1 MKKFVTWLNI
11 LFLIVLGGFVFI
23 YIQNEWEF
31 REELKT
37 RPLPEG
43 LHPIVAEK
51 SEELIRLS
59 EQQGINIVITDGYR
73 SIEEQNQ
80 IYQQGRSDEGS
91 VVTYAKGGQSYHNF
105 GLAIDFAL
113 ALPDGSVS
121 WDMSYDGNGNG
132 KSDWHEVAAI
142 GKELGFEWGGDWRNF
157 KDYPHLQMTFGLSL
171 AELQEGWRP
180 EDQLEEREFK
190 IFQD

>member
-1 MKKFVTWLNI
+1 MKKFLTWLNI
-11 LFLIVLGGFVFI
+11 LFLIVLGGFIFI

-31 REELKT
+31 REELKS
-37 RPLPEG
+37 RPLPKG

-51 SEELIRLS
+51 SGELVRLS
-59 EQQGINIVITDGYR
+59 KEQGIEITITDGFR

-80 IYQQGRSDEGS
+80 IYRQGRSNEGN

-113 ALPDGSVS
+113 SFPDGSVS

-142 GKELGFEWGGDWRNF
+142 GKELGFEWGGDWRSF

-171 AELQEGWRP
+171 GELQEGWRP
-180 EDQLEEREFK
+180 EDTMEKRE
-190 IFQD
+190 IFNFSD